1 MFENEVTKGNIRDIK
16 RFALIEIWI
25 AIYKKVSLSST
36 GLIIYISF
44 QYSSYIDLC
53 CKGLPLIK
61 QINPTLLYLFTHT
74 TVYSHLLVIASR
86 YRTNVISTLK

>member
-44 QYSSYIDLC
+44 QNSSYIDLC

-61 QINPTLLYLFTHT
+61 
-74 TVYSHLLVIASR
+74 
-86 YRTNVISTLK
+86 

>member
-25 AIYKKVSLSST
+25 AIYQKKVSLSST

-61 QINPTLLYLFTHT
+61 
-74 TVYSHLLVIASR
+74 
-86 YRTNVISTLK
+86 

>member
-25 AIYKKVSLSST
+25 AIYQKKVSLSST

-44 QYSSYIDLC
+44 QYSSYIGLY

-61 QINPTLLYLFTHT
+61 
-74 TVYSHLLVIASR
+74 
-86 YRTNVISTLK
+86 